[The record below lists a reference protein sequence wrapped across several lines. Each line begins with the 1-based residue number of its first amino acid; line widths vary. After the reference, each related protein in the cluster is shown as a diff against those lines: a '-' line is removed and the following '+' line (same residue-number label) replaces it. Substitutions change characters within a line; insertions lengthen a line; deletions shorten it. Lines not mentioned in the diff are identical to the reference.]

1 MEDNID
7 KEVYLNRI
15 AEKIEDILKEEC
27 YVDVRQVFSCGITQP
42 GIFMMPL
49 KGLPNMA
56 AVVGIIDMEDYGW
69 DITDPDECAE
79 RLVQMYAENMEL
91 LEAYGFTRER
101 VIWEKVKD
109 FIYPVLMPFK
119 KNAEILSGLVYRKEL
134 DFAVAYMVRVKPNEE
149 TPWMLVRI
157 TESMFNLW
165 EISGEQLHNTAM
177 ENLRRE
183 GYFVADYNRM
193 MENPNVVS
201 PEEAAPKGSLE
212 MRKLY
217 ILTNRTMYY
226 GEAVILDLELLK
238 MLSGGGN
245 LYILPVEMH
254 GVMVLKDDGKIRECH
269 YNEIV
274 RIMGCSGNEGEAR
287 FANHAY
293 CYDGEKNELRECYG

>member
-1 MEDNID
+1 MEDNMD

-27 YVDVRQVFSCGITQP
+27 YVDVREVFSCGITQR

-56 AVVGIIDMEDYGW
+56 SVVGIIDMENYGW
-69 DITDPDECAE
+69 DITNTDECAE
-79 RLVQMYAENMEL
+79 GLVQMYSENMEL

-109 FIYPVLMPFK
+109 FIYPVLMPLK
-119 KNAEILSGLVYRKEL
+119 KNAEILLGLVYRKEL
-134 DFAVAYMVRVKPNEE
+134 DFAVTYMVRVKPDEE
-149 TPWMLVRI
+149 TPWMLVSI

-165 EISGEQLHNTAM
+165 EISEEELHNTAM
-177 ENLRRE
+177 ENMRRE
-183 GYFVADYNRM
+183 GYCVADYIRM
-193 MENPNVVS
+193 MENPNAVS
-201 PEEAAPKGSLE
+201 PEDAEPKGSLE
-212 MRKLY
+212 MRRLY

-245 LYILPVEMH
+245 LYILPMETNS
-254 GVMVLKDDGKIRECH
+254 VMVLRDDGKIRERH

-274 RIMGCSGNEGEAR
+274 RIMGCSDNEDGAR
-287 FANHAY
+287 FADHAY
-293 CYDGEKNELRECYG
+293 CYDGEKNELRECYR